1 MNTAQAASQIRTVL
15 THVTADEAGERR
27 LAVAADLAR
36 RLGATL
42 MGLGAQAIPPITPD
56 PYGLME
62 GSYLEAMDQAIDNQL
77 KAARTAFERAA
88 QSLADQG
95 LDAEWRSAQHLPL
108 EAVAMVSRA
117 ADLIV
122 AGGDGPGAR
131 DRYRACD
138 TGELVLTSGRPVLVT
153 PPNGASFDG
162 GGVLVAWKDTRE
174 SRRALADALPF
185 LELAE
190 RVRLVEVCDEDEA
203 EDVQARLDSIA
214 RALAR
219 HGVEAQ
225 AAPLAGRRAQ
235 VAGKLE
241 AAAAE
246 MDADLIVFGGYGHS
260 RMGEWVFG
268 GVTRD
273 LLHGSG
279 RFLLMSH

>member
-27 LAVAADLAR
+27 LAVAADVAR

-42 MGLGAQAIPPITPD
+42 TGLGAQAIPPMTPD

-62 GSYLEAMDQAIDNQL
+62 GAYLEAMDEAIDKQL
-77 KAARTAFERAA
+77 KAARAAFEAA
-88 QSLADQG
+88 AQG
-95 LDAEWRSAQHLPL
+95 LDAEWLSAQRLPL
-108 EAVAMVSRA
+108 EAVALVSRA

-122 AGGDGPGAR
+122 AGGAGPGGG

-138 TGELVLTSGRPVLVT
+138 AGELVLTSGRPVLVT
-153 PPNGASFDG
+153 PARGGMLDG
-162 GGVLVAWKDTRE
+162 RGVLVAWKDTRE

-185 LELAE
+185 LSLAE

-203 EDVQARLDSIA
+203 DDVQARLDSIA

-219 HGVEAQ
+219 HGIEAD
-225 AAPLAGRRAQ
+225 ATPLAGRRAQ

-241 AAAAE
+241 AAANE
-246 MDADLIVFGGYGHS
+246 MDADLIVFGGYGHT

-273 LLHGSG
+273 LLHGAG